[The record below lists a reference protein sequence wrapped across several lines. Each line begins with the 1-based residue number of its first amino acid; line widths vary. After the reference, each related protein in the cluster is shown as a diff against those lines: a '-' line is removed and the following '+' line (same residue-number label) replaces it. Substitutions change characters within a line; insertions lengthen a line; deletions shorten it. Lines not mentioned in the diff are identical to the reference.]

1 MSLSKILEDNKEFID
16 TVAIETMKSY
26 LRLKPPNSPEDSLS
40 IARVA
45 YRQALAMLE
54 VRENA
59 LLPMLEKDSNIF
71 KQLRR
76 QKDDKE
82 DSKLV

>member
-1 MSLSKILEDNKEFID
+1 MNLSKVLEDNKEFID